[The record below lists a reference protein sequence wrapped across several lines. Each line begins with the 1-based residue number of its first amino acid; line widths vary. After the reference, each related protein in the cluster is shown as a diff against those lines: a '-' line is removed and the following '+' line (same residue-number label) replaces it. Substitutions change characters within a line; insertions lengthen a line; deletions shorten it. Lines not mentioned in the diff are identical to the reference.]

1 MIIHDGQEYWNEPGI
16 FEIPYDYSSSPVK
29 EDDSFRPV
37 YDFDDRYAFVRL
49 IPKDGDQKPDTTQW
63 VYFIFDKMTYETNGP
78 FSAKEF
84 HDQEA
89 VVGKTFTW
97 KMLEITSR
105 EASRSVFWL
114 IVMSV
119 LTYAVIFIG
128 IPILVIYFFYKLWVW
143 RATKNC

>member
-1 MIIHDGQEYWNEPGI
+1 
-16 FEIPYDYSSSPVK
+16 
-29 EDDSFRPV
+29 
-37 YDFDDRYAFVRL
+37 
-49 IPKDGDQKPDTTQW
+49 
-63 VYFIFDKMTYETNGP
+63 
-78 FSAKEF
+78 
-84 HDQEA
+84 
-89 VVGKTFTW
+89 
-97 KMLEITSR
+97 MLEITSR